1 LDFREI
7 DVKIS
12 DSTDVPEVTDP
23 ARWISVERYPVDSL
37 SEITRTWKASLNV
50 PIDTEDVDWLDSSLI
65 DVVRLDIA
73 TELTISSDLITIE
86 VDRSDVVLLED
97 IEFEANLVAVDIV
110 ADPLD
115 TP

>member
-1 LDFREI
+1 
-7 DVKIS
+7 
-12 DSTDVPEVTDP
+12 
-23 ARWISVERYPVDSL
+23 
-37 SEITRTWKASLNV
+37 
-50 PIDTEDVDWLDSSLI
+50 
-65 DVVRLDIA
+65 VRLDIA